1 MGIIRNGKINLVYN
15 QCKDRYL
22 SFCDGG
28 VNIFFCEVAVSAGK
42 KRHVHVTHPLFPRPW
57 CWW

>member
-42 KRHVHVTHPLFPRPW
+42 KRHVHVLLV
-57 CWW
+57 CSSL